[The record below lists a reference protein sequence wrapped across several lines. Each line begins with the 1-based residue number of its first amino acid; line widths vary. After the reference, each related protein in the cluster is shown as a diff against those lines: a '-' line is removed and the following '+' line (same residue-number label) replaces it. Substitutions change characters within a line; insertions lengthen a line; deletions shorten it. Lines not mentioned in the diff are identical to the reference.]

1 MKLGITTIIKNRGRW
16 IKEWV
21 AFHHLIGFDIFYIYI
36 HDSND
41 ESLDICKKLQSHFD
55 IRHFVLDEKTSQP
68 QYFAYNHSYQN
79 FCHEVDWMA
88 FIDGDEFLF
97 PTNSDSLKD
106 LLEKF
111 FYMRTSAL
119 AVYWA
124 TFGSSGHLHEPDGLI
139 IENFRYRGKNEMP
152 ANRHVKSIVKGR
164 QGELV
169 KCIKDP
175 HVFNTPYGTVDE
187 KLRPITGG
195 LTNHIPTYEFVRINH
210 YATQS
215 REFYLNFKK
224 RGGFATDTIDVI

>member
-1 MKLGITTIIKNRGRW
+1 
-16 IKEWV
+16 
-21 AFHHLIGFDIFYIYI
+21 
-36 HDSND
+36 
-41 ESLDICKKLQSHFD
+41 
-55 IRHFVLDEKTSQP
+55 
-68 QYFAYNHSYQN
+68 
-79 FCHEVDWMA
+79 
-88 FIDGDEFLF
+88 
-97 PTNSDSLKD
+97 
-106 LLEKF
+106 
-111 FYMRTSAL
+111 
-119 AVYWA
+119 
-124 TFGSSGHLHEPDGLI
+124 
-139 IENFRYRGKNEMP
+139 MP

-224 RGGFATDTIDVI
+224 RGGFATDPIDVISERPEQWWTETDKNDVYDQSLTMYYQPLKNILSQI